1 MTGDFKPGGV
11 PRAGEGQEAT
21 DWRGPDQPSPLS
33 RRQAL
38 QRLGQGVAGGAVVGA
53 AWLTPE
59 ILIGRPT
66 AAGAA
71 SAAPGG
77 GSGGGGGGA
86 SNATGNAGGTQGA
99 GGGAPS
105 QTASPAGSPDSPPAS
120 QSGSGSGGQLAFTG
134 LNMERVLEAGA
145 GLLVG
150 GWALTRWSGGRDG
163 DAAGEEPTGEDPAR
177 Q

>member
-1 MTGDFKPGGV
+1 MTADLTPGGI
-11 PRAGEGQEAT
+11 PRAGEGQEPT
-21 DWRGPDQPSPLS
+21 GRGADEPSPLS

-66 AAGAA
+66 AAGAS

-77 GSGGGGGGA
+77 AGAGGGGT
-86 SNATGNAGGTQGA
+86 SDATGTGGGSAGT

-105 QTASPAGSPDSPPAS
+105 QTASPAAA
-120 QSGSGSGGQLAFTG
+120 QWSGSSGQLAFTG
-134 LNMERVLEAGA
+134 LDVERVLEAGA

-150 GWALTRWSGGRDG
+150 GWMLTRWSGGRDG
-163 DAAGEEPTGEDPAR
+163 DAPGKEPTGENPSGNEGVS
-177 Q
+177 